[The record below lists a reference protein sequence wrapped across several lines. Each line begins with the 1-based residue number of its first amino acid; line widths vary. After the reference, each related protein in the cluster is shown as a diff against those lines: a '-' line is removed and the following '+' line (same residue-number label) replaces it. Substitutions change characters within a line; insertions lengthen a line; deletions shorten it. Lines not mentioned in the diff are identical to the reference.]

1 MQAVTNFG
9 MGNTNEQQDSLGLG
23 MADFSTTSQSS
34 PASSI
39 GSGTGQAD
47 SDVMSSPAMQLQE
60 AQAGQHARPTATA
73 TATSTTS
80 NNSSCADYAAHSL
93 NNAAIVPLPTW
104 SPMTAPQH
112 PCSMTPHQYQQ
123 SNFGAQRSGLVSSTQ
138 QVAQSVSSAENAA
151 VASLYAPHCG
161 WAVPS
166 SACSS
171 TAYSHIGEDIVS
183 QAADTMS
190 EVRPVHTSLE
200 QVVET
205 MQNTQLTCCWALQA
219 AVVTLGGLDDDLF
232 MGLAWDDAISCL
244 APVAF

>member
-9 MGNTNEQQDSLGLG
+9 MGNTNEQQDSWGL
-23 MADFSTTSQSS
+23 ADFSTTSQSS

-47 SDVMSSPAMQLQE
+47 SDVMSSPARMQLQE

-73 TATSTTS
+73 TATCTTS
-80 NNSSCADYAAHSL
+80 NNSSCANYAAHSL
-93 NNAAIVPLPTW
+93 NSAAMVPPPNW
-104 SPMTAPQH
+104 SAVTAPQRS
-112 PCSMTPHQYQQ
+112 CSMAPHQCQQ
-123 SNFGAQRSGLVSSTQ
+123 SILGAQRSGLVSSTQ
-138 QVAQSVSSAENAA
+138 QVAQTVSSAENAA

-190 EVRPVHTSLE
+190 EVRPVHISLE

-205 MQNTQLTCCWALQA
+205 MRN
-219 AVVTLGGLDDDLF
+219 
-232 MGLAWDDAISCL
+232 I
-244 APVAF
+244 